1 MIAPIVFFI
10 LLITVVILEYL
21 FVHQQNLLLR
31 KAKSDLSP
39 LDYLHFKLDYYS
51 ALSGFSD
58 QLAERASI
66 EEEARKL
73 LDIEQFRIFRNDI
86 DDQHIKISQTLISR
100 NLYHRI
106 LPLIIFLMSLEQLIF
121 GHQPFE
127 TNPHYRLIATVVFA
141 VICLF
146 YFISILK
153 RTFVLIRFNKKLSE
167 VKQ

>member
-1 MIAPIVFFI
+1 MTPLLFFI
-10 LLITVVILEYL
+10 LLALVIILEYL
-21 FVHQQNLLLR
+21 FVHLQNLLLR
-31 KAKSDLSP
+31 KTKSDLSP

-51 ALSGFSD
+51 ALSGLSD
-58 QLAERASI
+58 QLANRASI

-106 LPLIIFLMSLEQLIF
+106 LPLIIFLMSLERLIF

-127 TNPHYRLIATVVFA
+127 TNPHYRLIVAVVFA

-153 RTFVLIRFNKKLSE
+153 RTFVLTKFNKKLLE
-167 VKQ
+167 IKP

>member
-1 MIAPIVFFI
+1 MTPLLFFI
-10 LLITVVILEYL
+10 LLAMLVMIEFLIH
-21 FVHQQNLLLR
+21 HQQKLLVR
-31 KAKSDLSP
+31 KAKSTLCL
-39 LDYLHFKLDYYS
+39 LDYLHFKLDYFS

-66 EEEARKL
+66 EEEAKKL

-106 LPLIIFLMSLEQLIF
+106 LPLIIFLMSLESLIYGQQL
-121 GHQPFE
+121 FE
-127 TNPHYRLIATVVFA
+127 TNPHYRLIVTVVFA

-146 YFISILK
+146 YFISLLS
-153 RTFVLIRFNKKLSE
+153 RSLVLIRFNKKLSE
-167 VKQ
+167 MIK